1 MYKISDSKE
10 RNIQHMERTEHLDS
24 IRLITEKDDVQ
35 LADIIRKNLEKFHLD
50 IPGTVYFDSQLDHLS
65 SYYTA
70 NPEKR
75 AYFVVKDPTGK
86 VLGGIGID
94 EFPGF
99 ARCAEIQKLY
109 LSDEAKGKGLG
120 KALMEAAEGYAV
132 QAGYERLY
140 LETHTNLEAAIHL
153 YEKSGFHKIQKPGE
167 VQHSTMNLF
176 FVKELT

>member
-1 MYKISDSKE
+1 
-10 RNIQHMERTEHLDS
+10 MEDQ
-24 IRLITEKDDVQ
+24 I
-35 LADIIRKNLEKFHLD
+35 
-50 IPGTVYFDSQLDHLS
+50 
-65 SYYTA
+65 
-70 NPEKR
+70 
-75 AYFVVKDPTGK
+75 GK

-94 EFPGF
+94 EFSGF

-109 LSDEAKGKGLG
+109 LADEAKGKGLG
-120 KALMEAAEGYAV
+120 KALMETAEEYAV
-132 QAGYERLY
+132 QAGYEKLY

>member
-1 MYKISDSKE
+1 
-10 RNIQHMERTEHLDS
+10 MERTEHLDN

-75 AYFVVKDPTGK
+75 AYFVVEDHTGK

-94 EFPGF
+94 EFSGF

-109 LSDEAKGKGLG
+109 LADEAKGKGLG
-120 KALMEAAEGYAV
+120 KALMETAEEYAV

-153 YEKSGFHKIQKPGE
+153 YEKSGFYRIQKPGE

>member
-1 MYKISDSKE
+1 
-10 RNIQHMERTEHLDS
+10 MERTEHLEN
-24 IRLITEKDDVQ
+24 IRLITEKDDAQ
-35 LADIIRKNLEKFHLD
+35 LAAIIRKNLEKFHLN
-50 IPGTVYFDSQLDHLS
+50 IPGTIYFDSQLDHLS
-65 SYYTA
+65 GYYTA

-75 AYFVVKDPTGK
+75 AYFVVEDPEGK
-86 VLGGIGID
+86 ILGGIGID

-99 ARCAEIQKLY
+99 AKCAEIQKLY
-109 LSDEAKGKGLG
+109 LADEAKGKGLG
-120 KALMEAAEGYAV
+120 KALMETAKKYAI
-132 QAGYERLY
+132 QADYERLY

>member
-1 MYKISDSKE
+1 
-10 RNIQHMERTEHLDS
+10 MEITKNLET

-75 AYFVVKDPTGK
+75 AYFVVVDDIGK

-99 ARCAEIQKLY
+99 ERCAEIQKLY
-109 LSDEAKGKGLG
+109 LTEEVQGKGLG
-120 KALMEAAEGYAV
+120 KALMETAEEYAV

>member
-1 MYKISDSKE
+1 
-10 RNIQHMERTEHLDS
+10 MERTEHLDN

-75 AYFVVKDPTGK
+75 AYFVVEDHTGK
-86 VLGGIGID
+86 VFGGIGID
-94 EFPGF
+94 EFSGF

-109 LSDEAKGKGLG
+109 LADEAKGKGLG
-120 KALMEAAEGYAV
+120 KALMETAEEYAV

-153 YEKSGFHKIQKPGE
+153 YEKSGFYRIQKPGE

>member
-1 MYKISDSKE
+1 
-10 RNIQHMERTEHLDS
+10 MERTEHLDN
-24 IRLITEKDDVQ
+24 IRLITGKDDVQ

-75 AYFVVKDPTGK
+75 AYFVVEDHTGK

-94 EFPGF
+94 EFSGF

-109 LSDEAKGKGLG
+109 LADEAKGKGLG
-120 KALMEAAEGYAV
+120 KALMETAEEYAV

-140 LETHTNLEAAIHL
+140 LETHTNLEVAIHL
-153 YEKSGFHKIQKPGE
+153 YEKSGFYRIQKPGE

>member
-1 MYKISDSKE
+1 
-10 RNIQHMERTEHLDS
+10 MERTEHLDN

-75 AYFVVKDPTGK
+75 AYFVVEDYTGK

-94 EFPGF
+94 EFSGF

-109 LSDEAKGKGLG
+109 LADEAKGKGLG
-120 KALMEAAEGYAV
+120 KALMETAEEYAV
-132 QAGYERLY
+132 QAGYEKLY

-153 YEKSGFHKIQKPGE
+153 YEKSEFHKIQKPGE

>member
-1 MYKISDSKE
+1 
-10 RNIQHMERTEHLDS
+10 MERTEHLDN
-24 IRLITEKDDVQ
+24 IRLITGKDDVQ

-50 IPGTVYFDSQLDHLS
+50 IPETVYFDSQLDHLS

-75 AYFVVKDPTGK
+75 AYFVVEDHTGK

-94 EFPGF
+94 EFSGF

-109 LSDEAKGKGLG
+109 LADEAKGKGLG
-120 KALMEAAEGYAV
+120 KALMETAEEYAV

-140 LETHTNLEAAIHL
+140 LETHTNLEVAIHL
-153 YEKSGFHKIQKPGE
+153 YEKSGFYRIQKPGE

>member
-1 MYKISDSKE
+1 
-10 RNIQHMERTEHLDS
+10 MERTEHLDN
-24 IRLITEKDDVQ
+24 IRLITGKDDVQ

-75 AYFVVKDPTGK
+75 AYFVVEDHTGK
-86 VLGGIGID
+86 VFGGIGID
-94 EFPGF
+94 EFSGF

-109 LSDEAKGKGLG
+109 LADEAKGKGLG
-120 KALMEAAEGYAV
+120 KALMETAEEYAV

-140 LETHTNLEAAIHL
+140 LETHTNLEVAIHL
-153 YEKSGFHKIQKPGE
+153 YEKSGFYRIQKPGE

>member
-1 MYKISDSKE
+1 MG
-10 RNIQHMERTEHLDS
+10 
-24 IRLITEKDDVQ
+24 DD
-35 LADIIRKNLEKFHLD
+35 I
-50 IPGTVYFDSQLDHLS
+50 
-65 SYYTA
+65 
-70 NPEKR
+70 
-75 AYFVVKDPTGK
+75 GK

-99 ARCAEIQKLY
+99 ERCAEIQKLY
-109 LSDEAKGKGLG
+109 LTEEVQGKGLG
-120 KALMEAAEGYAV
+120 KALMETAEEYAV

-176 FVKELT
+176 FAKELT

>member
-1 MYKISDSKE
+1 
-10 RNIQHMERTEHLDS
+10 MEITKNLET
-24 IRLITEKDDVQ
+24 IRLITEKDDQ
-35 LADIIRKNLEKFHLD
+35 AIADIIRKSLEKFHLD
-50 IPGTVYFDSQLDHLS
+50 IPGTVYFDPQLDHLS
-65 SYYTA
+65 SYYTS
-70 NPEKR
+70 NSEKR
-75 AYFVVKDPTGK
+75 AYFVVVDDIGK

-99 ARCAEIQKLY
+99 ERCAEIQKLY
-109 LSDEAKGKGLG
+109 LTEEVQGKGLG
-120 KALMEAAEGYAV
+120 KALMETAEEYAV

>member
-1 MYKISDSKE
+1 
-10 RNIQHMERTEHLDS
+10 MEITKNLET
-24 IRLITEKDDVQ
+24 IRLITEKDDQ
-35 LADIIRKNLEKFHLD
+35 AIADIIRKSLEKFHLD
-50 IPGTVYFDSQLDHLS
+50 IPGTVYFDPQLDHLS
-65 SYYTA
+65 SYYTS
-70 NPEKR
+70 NSEKR
-75 AYFVVKDPTGK
+75 AYFVVVDDIGK

-99 ARCAEIQKLY
+99 ERCAEIQKLY
-109 LSDEAKGKGLG
+109 LTEEVQGKGLG
-120 KALMEAAEGYAV
+120 KALMETAEEYAV

-176 FVKELT
+176 FAKELT

>member
-1 MYKISDSKE
+1 
-10 RNIQHMERTEHLDS
+10 MERTEHLDN

-75 AYFVVKDPTGK
+75 AYFVVEDYTGK

-94 EFPGF
+94 EFSGF

-109 LSDEAKGKGLG
+109 LADEAKGKGLG
-120 KALMEAAEGYAV
+120 KALMETAEEYAV

-153 YEKSGFHKIQKPGE
+153 YEKSGFYRIQKPGE

>member
-1 MYKISDSKE
+1 M
-10 RNIQHMERTEHLDS
+10 QHMEITKNLET
-24 IRLITEKDDVQ
+24 IRLITEKDDQ
-35 LADIIRKNLEKFHLD
+35 AIADIIRKSLEKFHLD
-50 IPGTVYFDSQLDHLS
+50 IPGTVYFDPQLDHLS
-65 SYYTA
+65 SYYTS
-70 NPEKR
+70 NSEKR
-75 AYFVVKDPTGK
+75 AYFVVVDDIGK

-99 ARCAEIQKLY
+99 ERCAEIQKLY
-109 LSDEAKGKGLG
+109 LTEEVQGKGLG
-120 KALMEAAEGYAV
+120 KALMETAEEYAV

-176 FVKELT
+176 FMKELT

>member
-1 MYKISDSKE
+1 M
-10 RNIQHMERTEHLDS
+10 QHMEITKNLET
-24 IRLITEKDDVQ
+24 IRLITEKDDQ
-35 LADIIRKNLEKFHLD
+35 AIADIIRKSLEKFHLD
-50 IPGTVYFDSQLDHLS
+50 IPGTVYFDPQLDHLS
-65 SYYTA
+65 SYYTS
-70 NPEKR
+70 NSEKR
-75 AYFVVKDPTGK
+75 AYFVVVDDIGK

-99 ARCAEIQKLY
+99 ERCAEIQKLY
-109 LSDEAKGKGLG
+109 LTEEVQGKGLG
-120 KALMEAAEGYAV
+120 KALMETAEEYAV

-176 FVKELT
+176 FAKELT

>member
-1 MYKISDSKE
+1 
-10 RNIQHMERTEHLDS
+10 MEITKNLET
-24 IRLITEKDDVQ
+24 IRLITEKDDQ
-35 LADIIRKNLEKFHLD
+35 AIADIIRKSLEKFHLD
-50 IPGTVYFDSQLDHLS
+50 IPGTVYFDPQLDHLS
-65 SYYTA
+65 SYYTS
-70 NPEKR
+70 NSEKR
-75 AYFVVKDPTGK
+75 AYFVVVDDIGK

-99 ARCAEIQKLY
+99 ERCAEIQKLY
-109 LSDEAKGKGLG
+109 LTEEVQGKGLG
-120 KALMEAAEGYAV
+120 KALMETAEEYAV

-176 FVKELT
+176 FMKELT

>member
-1 MYKISDSKE
+1 
-10 RNIQHMERTEHLDS
+10 MERTEHLDN

-65 SYYTA
+65 SYYTT

-75 AYFVVKDPTGK
+75 AYFVVEDHTGK

-94 EFPGF
+94 EFSGF

-109 LSDEAKGKGLG
+109 LADEAKGKGLG
-120 KALMEAAEGYAV
+120 KALMETAEEYAV

-153 YEKSGFHKIQKPGE
+153 YEKSGFYRIQKPGE